1 MLAQQYHLPQE
12 IQDIIIEHH
21 GDTPVMY
28 FYHKAL
34 KQADVL
40 MLPYLFPERFSAE
53 QIRQS
58 YDFYYPY
65 TTHDSSLSA

>member
-1 MLAQQYHLPQE
+1 
-12 IQDIIIEHH
+12 
-21 GDTPVMY
+21 
-28 FYHKAL
+28 
-34 KQADVL
+34 